1 METMTSE
8 QFRAMIKA
16 KKKPSKWKN
25 VICYED
31 GHKFDSL
38 AERSRYRELILLQR
52 AGVIS
57 GLKLQPPFEL
67 QAKFRGTDGKMVR
80 AITYIADF
88 QYNENGR
95 VVVEDVKGKQ
105 TDVFKI
111 KKKLFNEVY
120 PHLELRLTK

>member
-1 METMTSE
+1 METMTLE
-8 QFRAMIKA
+8 QFREMIKA
-16 KKKPSKWKN
+16 KKKPSKYRN
-25 VICYED
+25 VITYID
-31 GHKFDSL
+31 GHKFDSK
-38 AERSRYRELILLQR
+38 AEARRYQQLVLLQR

>member
-1 METMTSE
+1 VETMTLE
-8 QFRAMIKA
+8 RYRETIKP
-16 KKKPSKWKN
+16 KKRSKFGN
-25 VICYED
+25 VITHVD
-31 GHKFDSL
+31 GHKFDSK
-38 AERSRYRELILLQR
+38 AEARRYQQLILLQR

-57 GLKLQPPFEL
+57 GLELQPPFEL
-67 QAKFRGTDGKMVR
+67 QAKFRGADGKMVR

-95 VVVEDVKGKQ
+95 VVVEDVKGKL
-105 TDVFKI
+105 TDVFRI